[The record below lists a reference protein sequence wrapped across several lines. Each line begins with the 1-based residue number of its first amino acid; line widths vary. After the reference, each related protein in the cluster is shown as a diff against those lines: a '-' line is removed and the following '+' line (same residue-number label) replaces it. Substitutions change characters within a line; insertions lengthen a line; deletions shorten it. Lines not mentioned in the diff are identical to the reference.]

1 LLTLLIS
8 FRDHIKEA
16 IVFGTFHVFNDES
29 GQGLTEYALI
39 IALIAIAA
47 VASVTLFGGTLS
59 AYMQDIT
66 DALTVV

>member
-8 FRDHIKEA
+8 FGDHIKEA
-16 IVFGTFHVFNDES
+16 IVFNALHVLKEES

-47 VASVTLFGGTLS
+47 VASVTLFGGSLT
-59 AYMQDIT
+59 AYFQGIT
-66 DALTVV
+66 DTIGAV